1 MAEELTRSERI
12 SWALQTSIRNFW
24 FIGGITLIT
33 IVMGIRGHVWSLDAA
48 DTWNFCM
55 SWLALWI
62 ESIVGIAMFN
72 QTQRD
77 AKVLR
82 EVRAMEDKISTV
94 LAHVETLLTHT
105 ETLIEEKKEE

>member
-1 MAEELTRSERI
+1 MGEELTRSERV

-24 FIGGITLIT
+24 FIGAITLIT
-33 IVMGIRGHVWSLDAA
+33 IVMGIRGHVWALDAA

-82 EVRAMEDKISTV
+82 EVREMDVKITAV
-94 LAHVETLLTHT
+94 LTH
-105 ETLIEEKKEE
+105 IEGMIENK